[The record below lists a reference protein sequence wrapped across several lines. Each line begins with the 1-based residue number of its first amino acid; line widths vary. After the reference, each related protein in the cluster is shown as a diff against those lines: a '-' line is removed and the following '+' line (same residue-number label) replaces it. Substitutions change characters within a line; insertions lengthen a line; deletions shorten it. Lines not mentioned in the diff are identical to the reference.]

1 MFYRKV
7 FRKGMKVFG
16 FTAPVAIAADD
27 DELRPLLLLLHWDDR
42 IQKNSVLQNRYP
54 LPSLLRN
61 ARDYPKENTIVNLW
75 CRGLASVNY
84 FIQSGV
90 SPP

>member
-1 MFYRKV
+1 
-7 FRKGMKVFG
+7 MKVFG
-16 FTAPVAIAADD
+16 FTAPVTTTTAAAAA
-27 DELRPLLLLLHWDDR
+27 ELRPLLLLLLHQDDR
-42 IQKNSVLQNRYP
+42 IQKCKVLQNRYP

>member
-1 MFYRKV
+1 
-7 FRKGMKVFG
+7 MKVFG
-16 FTAPVAIAADD
+16 FTAPVTTTTATAAA
-27 DELRPLLLLLHWDDR
+27 ELRPLLLLLLHQDDR
-42 IQKNSVLQNRYP
+42 IQKCKVLQNRYP